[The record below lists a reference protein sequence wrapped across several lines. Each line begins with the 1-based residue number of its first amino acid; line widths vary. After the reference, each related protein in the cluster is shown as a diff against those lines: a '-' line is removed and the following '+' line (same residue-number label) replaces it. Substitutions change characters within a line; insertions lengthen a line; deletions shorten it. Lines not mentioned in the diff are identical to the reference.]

1 MKKKLINKEINIKPV
16 FSINNNEINPT
27 KNNENIYLKRNSILK
42 KSYIINNTETNI
54 NSKVRKEKSV
64 SHKKRDSIMPN
75 FNSYERFKKKLI
87 NLISTENNVNN
98 KFKRNLRREN
108 TTVSTL
114 NNNLRKLLH
123 IQTNFNSGENS
134 YNDSSYV
141 ERNDSFNPAILRNL
155 FMSENLKKKGYTVN
169 KEKKKKIKDS
179 FEKEKEK
186 NDYDNFNVLSSSV
199 CSSENENKNNNDS
212 RYIYLNNK
220 NKTFVP
226 KRKQF
231 SRFHSI
237 IEKDKKLFQEATEE
251 KPVFNFIEDNSNSNS
266 KQMNSQNNTNKI
278 TNLKLRKKTRFN
290 TTKDNYNNINY
301 IQMFEYE
308 QKTYKKELAY
318 NKTIRTIGYNM
329 QLIKKKIDKEH
340 GKKILIIQNIWL
352 KRFYLRLAKIV
363 KIQRNFKKYFT
374 FKKNKL
380 QKMIIFSNHLKK
392 YYFKLFF
399 KNFQKKNNII
409 KIKINIK
416 QLLLKIIKK
425 FVYNKYFKYFIS
437 IINKKN
443 KPILL
448 DKEIQFDPIP
458 IIKENIINI
467 QDTEEKQLKRM
478 FGDYAHFVGMKVFPR
493 PSVEVSGNRYILLRK
508 YNMSKMIEKN
518 NLNNTII
525 FNDNIKYICYKIK
538 QKEENNNNN
547 KENKKDIIN
556 NVAINNKID
565 SFYSHKRNLTTN
577 FLLKNEDYNFKKI
590 LKNKRCF
597 FITKNLYKKYI
608 INYKIKKIQK
618 KIKQFIKNKRNINY
632 NKKKQLN
639 YFIVYFVTI
648 FNQNVQKFFLNYFYN
663 KYKLNTN
670 ENSSN
675 LIINDEIFENESYSN
690 NYSKIKKYIIESSNF
705 SNINSK

>member
-87 NLISTENNVNN
+87 NLISIENNVNN

-155 FMSENLKKKGYTVN
+155 FMSENLKKKGYTIN
-169 KEKKKKIKDS
+169 KEKKKIKDS

-237 IEKDKKLFQEATEE
+237 IEKDKKLFQEETEE

-290 TTKDNYNNINY
+290 TTKDNDNNINY

-518 NLNNTII
+518 NLNNNII

-538 QKEENNNNN
+538 QKEENNNN
-547 KENKKDIIN
+547 KDNKKDIIN

-577 FLLKNEDYNFKKI
+577 FLIKNEDYNFKKI

-608 INYKIKKIQK
+608 IKYKIKKIQK